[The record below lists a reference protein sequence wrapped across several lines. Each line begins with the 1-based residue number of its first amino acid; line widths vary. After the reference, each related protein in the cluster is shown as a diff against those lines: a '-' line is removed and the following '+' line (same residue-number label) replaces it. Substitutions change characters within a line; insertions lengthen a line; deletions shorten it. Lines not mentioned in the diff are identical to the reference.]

1 VISLLLAAAVI
12 VAVVAVATRRLSLAT
27 RRRLVREGP
36 GSSEEHSI
44 AVRSFADM
52 DASLDARVCP
62 CGGDYDR
69 TGEGSREAGGRRYRV
84 ARLVC
89 RTCEQ
94 GLEVFFDTTDV
105 LH

>member
-36 GSSEEHSI
+36 GSSEERSI
-44 AVRSFADM
+44 PVRSFADM

-62 CGGDYDR
+62 CGGHYDR
-69 TGEGSREAGGRRYRV
+69 TGEGTREAGSRR
-84 ARLVC
+84 
-89 RTCEQ
+89 
-94 GLEVFFDTTDV
+94 
-105 LH
+105 

>member
-1 VISLLLAAAVI
+1 MISLLLAAAVI
-12 VAVVAVATRRLSLAT
+12 VAVVALATRRLSLAT

-69 TGEGSREAGGRRYRV
+69 TGEGTREAGSRRYRV

-89 RTCEQ
+89 RTC
-94 GLEVFFDTTDV
+94 GRGHEVFFDTTDV

>member
-62 CGGDYDR
+62 CGGDFDR

>member
-12 VAVVAVATRRLSLAT
+12 VAVVALATRRLSLAT